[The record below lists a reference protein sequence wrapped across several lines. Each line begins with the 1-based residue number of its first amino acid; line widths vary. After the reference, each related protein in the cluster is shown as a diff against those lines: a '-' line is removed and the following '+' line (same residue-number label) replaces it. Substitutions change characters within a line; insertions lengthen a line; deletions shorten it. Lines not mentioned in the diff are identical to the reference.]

1 MDALKREAL
10 DLDSLCPGQTF
21 SDPTGPDPFRAE
33 FPGAARR
40 AKRLERRAGG
50 RLGRGL
56 CRSSSFEKV

>member
-40 AKRLERRAGG
+40 AKRLERREGGDSEEGFAG
-50 RLGRGL
+50 RPLL
-56 CRSSSFEKV
+56 KK